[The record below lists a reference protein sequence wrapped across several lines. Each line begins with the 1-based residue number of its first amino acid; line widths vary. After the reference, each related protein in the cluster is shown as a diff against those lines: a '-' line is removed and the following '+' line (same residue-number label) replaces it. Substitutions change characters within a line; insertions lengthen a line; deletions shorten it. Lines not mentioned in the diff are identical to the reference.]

1 MPDNPI
7 PKRSLDPVGMEIYR
21 GWLQVGLS
29 PIEAYNKLVAT
40 KKMAGSNVTV
50 SVDAIQAQIDA
61 FRAEVTTQMEAQS
74 DVLRAQIET
83 QGAELGAKIETQ
95 GAELGAK
102 IEANAAEL
110 RSQRSEL
117 KSHHKITWAL
127 VGILAAAVF
136 GLLTAVFFRP
146 QPAPAPQSPPIVIL
160 GFPQASVVGATPVNV
175 GSPQAGESPDST
187 DGR

>member
-74 DVLRAQIET
+74 DVLRAQ
-83 QGAELGAKIETQ
+83 IETQ